1 MTLNIEWH
9 TIGAYQAKDEE
20 NEADNICAGSSLCLE
35 WGGNLIGLQIVVI
48 HISLFL
54 MLAYLANPL
63 LSGHRGIPIV
73 PEHPHYWSPEQT
85 EFQVRVTTDW
95 AMSKELMEIML
106 SMMPDR
112 CQLVDTAGQA

>member
-1 MTLNIEWH
+1 MGW
-9 TIGAYQAKDEE
+9 QPD
-20 NEADNICAGSSLCLE
+20 S
-35 WGGNLIGLQIVVI
+35 IGLQIVFI

-85 EFQVRVTTDW
+85 EFQVKVTTE
-95 AMSKELMEIML
+95 ELIGIML
-106 SMMPDR
+106 NMMTDR
-112 CQLVDTAGQA
+112 CQLVLQDRRRQHDGWRH

>member
-1 MTLNIEWH
+1 
-9 TIGAYQAKDEE
+9 
-20 NEADNICAGSSLCLE
+20 
-35 WGGNLIGLQIVVI
+35 
-48 HISLFL
+48 

-95 AMSKELMEIML
+95 AMSKEFMEIML

-112 CQLVDTAGQA
+112 CQLVDTAGQLGVEGTMVGATSAGTAA